1 MSDQVEHRERAL
13 ESAERFRVTLAS
25 IGDAVISTDVD
36 GRVTQMNAIAENLTG
51 WTQAQASGRPL
62 DEVFVIVNEESRR
75 PVETPVAVVLR
86 EHKIVGLANHTML
99 VARSGKETAIDD
111 SAAPI
116 TSAAG
121 RIVGPRH
128 CRLDRTAAAR
138 RPR

>member
-1 MSDQVEHRERAL
+1 VSDQVEHRERAL
-13 ESAERFRVTLAS
+13 ESADRFRVTLAS

-86 EHKIVGLANHTML
+86 ERRSSPGVLTLEARQALSRRFTRISP
-99 VARSGKETAIDD
+99 VAHGSVR
-111 SAAPI
+111 
-116 TSAAG
+116 TS
-121 RIVGPRH
+121 RPVSVT
-128 CRLDRTAAAR
+128 LRT
-138 RPR
+138 